1 MKVIT
6 IIGRLTKDCEIRQ
19 GKKGEFA
26 TFSVAVK
33 DGYGQNEKAIF
44 FDIMYWNTNLKPSLV
59 KGKEV
64 AVTGEFSTNEYKEK
78 TYLKIN
84 ATEIKLLGNS
94 NKNQSQ
100 GTMNVPEAAAKVAE
114 KEKARYAE
122 GEKIEVD
129 YSRDADLD
137 DEETTEETSNETP
150 SQDLNDE
157 IPF

>member
-6 IIGRLTKDCEIRQ
+6 IIGRLTKDCEVRQ

-33 DGYGQNEKAIF
+33 DGYGQNEKAIY
-44 FDIMYWNTNLKPSLV
+44 FDIMYWNANLKPSLV

-84 ATEIKLLGNS
+84 ATEIKLLG
-94 NKNQSQ
+94 KK
-100 GTMNVPEAAAKVAE
+100 PENN
-114 KEKARYAE
+114 RYAE
-122 GEKIEVD
+122 GDKID
-129 YSRDADLD
+129 K
-137 DEETTEETSNETP
+137 ETTEETSNQTP
-150 SQDLNDE
+150 SQDFDDE

>member
-33 DGYGQNEKAIF
+33 DGYGQNERPIY
-44 FDIMYWNTNLKPSLV
+44 FDIMYWNANLKTSLV

-84 ATEIKLLGNS
+84 ASEVKLLG
-94 NKNQSQ
+94 KK
-100 GTMNVPEAAAKVAE
+100 PENN
-114 KEKARYAE
+114 RYAE
-122 GEKIEVD
+122 GDKIETV
-129 YSRDADLD
+129 YDAAQENSKIELSKQS
-137 DEETTEETSNETP
+137 TA
-150 SQDLNDE
+150 SQDFDDE

>member
-6 IIGRLTKDCEIRQ
+6 IIGRLTKDGEVRQ
-19 GKKGEFA
+19 GKRGEFA

-33 DGYGQNEKAIF
+33 DGYGQNERPIY
-44 FDIMYWNTNLKPSLV
+44 FDIMYWNANLKPSLV

-84 ATEIKLLGNS
+84 ANEVKLLG
-94 NKNQSQ
+94 KK
-100 GTMNVPEAAAKVAE
+100 PENN
-114 KEKARYAE
+114 RYAE
-122 GEKIEVD
+122 GDKID
-129 YSRDADLD
+129 G
-137 DEETTEETSNETP
+137 ETTEETSNETP
-150 SQDLNDE
+150 SQDFDDE

>member
-6 IIGRLTKDCEIRQ
+6 IIGRLTKECEVR
-19 GKKGEFA
+19 KNDRGEFA
-26 TFSVAVK
+26 TFSVAVD
-33 DGYGQNEKAIF
+33 DGYGDNKGTIYF
-44 FDIMYWNTNLKPSLV
+44 GVNYWRTQLAQYLG
-59 KGKEV
+59 KGTQV
-64 AVTGEFSTNEYKEK
+64 GVTGEFKTREYEGK
-78 TYLKIN
+78 TYMSIN
-84 ATEIKLLGNS
+84 ATEVKLLGNS

-100 GTMNVPEAAAKVAE
+100 GTMNVPQAAAKVAE

-137 DEETTEETSNETP
+137 
-150 SQDLNDE
+150 LNDE

>member
-6 IIGRLTKDCEIRQ
+6 IIGRLTKDCEVRQ

-33 DGYGQNEKAIF
+33 DGYGQNERAIY
-44 FDIMYWNTNLKPSLV
+44 FDIMYWNANLKPSLV

-84 ATEIKLLGNS
+84 ANEVKLLG
-94 NKNQSQ
+94 KK
-100 GTMNVPEAAAKVAE
+100 PENN
-114 KEKARYAE
+114 RYAE
-122 GEKIEVD
+122 GDKI
-129 YSRDADLD
+129 
-137 DEETTEETSNETP
+137 DEETTDETSNQTP
-150 SQDLNDE
+150 SQDFDDE

>member
-26 TFSVAVK
+26 TVSVAVK
-33 DGYGQNEKAIF
+33 DGYGQNERAIY
-44 FDIMYWNTNLKPSLV
+44 FDIMYWNANLKPSLV

-84 ATEIKLLGNS
+84 ATEIKLLG
-94 NKNQSQ
+94 KK
-100 GTMNVPEAAAKVAE
+100 PENN
-114 KEKARYAE
+114 RYAE
-122 GEKIEVD
+122 GDKI
-129 YSRDADLD
+129 
-137 DEETTEETSNETP
+137 DEETTEETSNQTP
-150 SQDLNDE
+150 SQDFDDE

>member
-6 IIGRLTKDCEIRQ
+6 IIGRLTKDCEVRQ

-33 DGYGQNEKAIF
+33 DGYGQNERAIY
-44 FDIMYWNTNLKPSLV
+44 FDIMYWNANLKPSLV

-84 ATEIKLLGNS
+84 ANEVKLLG
-94 NKNQSQ
+94 KK
-100 GTMNVPEAAAKVAE
+100 PENN
-114 KEKARYAE
+114 RYAE
-122 GEKIEVD
+122 GDKI
-129 YSRDADLD
+129 
-137 DEETTEETSNETP
+137 DEETTEETSNQTP
-150 SQDLNDE
+150 SQDFDDE

>member
-33 DGYGQNEKAIF
+33 DGYGQNERAIY
-44 FDIMYWNTNLKPSLV
+44 FDIMYWNANLKPSLV

-84 ATEIKLLGNS
+84 ATEIKLLGGP
-94 NKNQSQ
+94 NKNKTDYQPQ
-100 GTMNVPEAAAKVAE
+100 TNNF
-114 KEKARYAE
+114 AE
-122 GEKIEVD
+122 GQEI
-129 YSRDADLD
+129 
-137 DEETTEETSNETP
+137 ETSDQQSTA
-150 SQDLNDE
+150 SQDFDDE